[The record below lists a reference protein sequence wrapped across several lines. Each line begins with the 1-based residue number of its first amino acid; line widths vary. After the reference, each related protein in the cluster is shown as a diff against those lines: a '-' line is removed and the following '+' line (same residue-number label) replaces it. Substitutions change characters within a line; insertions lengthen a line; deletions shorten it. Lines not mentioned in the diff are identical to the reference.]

1 MPIAHINIMEGRDD
15 EQKERLIAAVTD
27 AICDSLGSPREA
39 VRVLLHEVPK
49 SQWGIAGESARKR
62 GR

>member
-15 EQKERLIAAVTD
+15 EKKEKLIGAVTD
-27 AICDSLGSPREA
+27 AICDSLGSPRES
-39 VRVLLHEVPK
+39 VRVLIHEVPK
-49 SQWGIAGESARKR
+49 SQWGIGGESAMKQ